1 MGTLKMA
8 DKNEEKRYKLW
19 REIVKIEDKEESL
32 LAIKRQYEKQLTNF
46 YSDIQVLNCRM
57 TNLLEL
63 SPSSH
68 KIVEQIEEDNW
79 SIQRAIGW
87 YVDEELDDL
96 DKQTKKA
103 RRLLD
108 DVREELVTERNRLPW
123 E

>member
-1 MGTLKMA
+1 MA
-8 DKNEEKRYKLW
+8 DINEEKRSELW

-46 YSDIQVLNCRM
+46 YSDIQTLNCRM

-87 YVDEELDDL
+87 YVDEELDNL